1 MNGKSLWSITEKRG
15 AREHLPG
22 NMKIH
27 TAVIGGG
34 MAGILTA
41 YALEQKGIEC
51 IVLEEGVIG
60 CGQTENT
67 TAKITSQHNL
77 IYDSLIQNIGTEK
90 ARKYAQANQKAVE
103 VYRTL
108 IRELNVDCDFADC
121 RAYLYT
127 RKNPGALQREY
138 EAASEF
144 GIPAGLTTDTE
155 LPFPVLEALYF
166 ENQARF
172 HPLKF
177 LKAVAGQVTVYEGT
191 AVREIEDNVLITDY
205 GKVEAENVVFAV
217 HYPFINV
224 PGYYFL
230 KMHQERSYVAAVRYA
245 QSMQHMYLGIDKEG
259 LSFRSAEDM
268 ILVGGGG
275 HRTGENLTGGQY
287 KHILRAARDY
297 WPKCEE
303 AARWSAQDCMTLDG
317 IPYIGKYGHQTK
329 GWYVAT
335 GFGKWG
341 MTSSMVSAMII
352 SDLISGTD
360 NPYAEVFSPQRVNVK
375 ASAGNF
381 VKEGGHAA
389 AGLSGKAEVPEDK
402 KQKGLLMRCPH
413 LGCQLTWNPEEE
425 SYDCPCHGS
434 RFDAEG
440 NKIDGPARKNMKSK
454 ETKL

>member
-1 MNGKSLWSITEKRG
+1 MDGKSLWSITERRG
-15 AREHLPG
+15 ARGHLPG
-22 NMKIH
+22 NIKTH
-27 TAVIGGG
+27 TAIIGGG

-77 IYDSLIQNIGTEK
+77 IYSSLIENVGKEK
-90 ARKYAQANQKAVE
+90 ARMYAEANQKAIE
-103 VYRTL
+103 TYRGL
-108 IRELNVDCDFADC
+108 IRELRIDCDFTDC

-127 RKNPGALQREY
+127 RQNTGPLQKEY
-138 EAASEF
+138 EAAREL
-144 GIPAGLTTDTE
+144 GLPAGLTTDTE

-172 HPLKF
+172 HPVKF
-177 LKAVAGQVTVYEGT
+177 LKAVAGQVTVYENT
-191 AVREIEDNVLITDY
+191 AVREVEDYMLVTDY
-205 GKVEAENVVFAV
+205 GKVEAENIVFAA

-230 KMHQERSYVAAVRYA
+230 KMHQERSYVAAVGNA
-245 QSMQHMYLGIDKEG
+245 QSMQHMYLGIDKDG
-259 LSFRSAEDM
+259 LSFRSAGDK

-275 HRTGENLTGGQY
+275 HRTGENLMGGQY

-297 WPKCEE
+297 WPDCEE

-317 IPYIGKYGHQTK
+317 IPYIGKYGHHTK
-329 GWYVAT
+329 SWYVAT

-341 MTSSMVSAMII
+341 MTSSMVSALII
-352 SDLISGTD
+352 SDFINGKE
-360 NPYAEVFSPQRVNVK
+360 NPYAEVFSPQRANIK
-375 ASAGNF
+375 ASAGNI
-381 VKEGGHAA
+381 VKEGGHAV
-389 AGLSGKAEVPEDK
+389 AGLAGKAEVPEDK
-402 KQKGLLMRCPH
+402 KRGNLSMRCPH

-434 RFDAEG
+434 RFDNEG
-440 NKIDGPARKNMKSK
+440 NKIDGPARQNMKLK
-454 ETKL
+454 ETKI